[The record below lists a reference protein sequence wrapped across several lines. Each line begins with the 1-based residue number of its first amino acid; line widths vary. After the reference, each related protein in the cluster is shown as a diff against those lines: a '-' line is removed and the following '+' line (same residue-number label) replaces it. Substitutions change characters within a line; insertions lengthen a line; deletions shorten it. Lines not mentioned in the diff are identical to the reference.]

1 MRLFLFF
8 VIFVLSSQKML
19 SQDDNNSIYFKIE
32 GDSIYKKEINLNEVI
47 IYKPVEFTNDKE
59 RLDYFVLKR
68 KVTKVYP
75 YAKMA
80 SERLSKLNTR
90 LDKIKSKRKQKKYTK
105 MLEKFLQEE
114 LTAELKRLTRTEGQI
129 LVKLIYRETG
139 STAYSLVRELRNG
152 FRAFTYNTIAK
163 VFKISLKETYD
174 PLNVREDLFIEDIL
188 RNSNL

>member
-47 IYKPVEFTNDKE
+47 IYKPIEFINDKE

-68 KVTKVYP
+68 KVTKLYP

-139 STAYSLVRELRNG
+139 SSAYSLVRELRNG

>member
-1 MRLFLFF
+1 MRFLCLFLIFF
-8 VIFVLSSQKML
+8 LQFVTVF
-19 SQDDNNSIYFKIE
+19 SQDENSTYFKIE
-32 GDSIYKKEINLNEVI
+32 GDSVFKKEIDLKEVVV
-47 IYKPVEFTNDKE
+47 YKPVIFADNQE

-68 KVTKVYP
+68 KVLKVYP

-80 SERLSKLNTR
+80 SERLAKLNDR
-90 LDKIKSKRKQKKYTK
+90 LNKIKSKRKKKKYTK

-114 LTAELKRLTRTEGQI
+114 LTAELRKLTRTEGQI

-139 STAYSLVRELRNG
+139 ITAFSLVRELRNG

-163 VFKISLKETYD
+163 VFKISLKEEYD

-188 RNSNL
+188 RNSSF

>member
-1 MRLFLFF
+1 MRFLCFFLFF
-8 VIFVLSSQKML
+8 FLQFVTAF
-19 SQDDNNSIYFKIE
+19 SQDENSTYFKIE
-32 GDSIYKKEINLNEVI
+32 GDSVFKKEIDLKEVV
-47 IYKPVEFTNDKE
+47 IYKPVVFVDNQE
-59 RLDYFVLKR
+59 RLNYFILKR
-68 KVTKVYP
+68 KVLKVYP

-114 LTAELKRLTRTEGQI
+114 LTTELKRLTRTEGQI

-188 RNSNL
+188 RNSSL

>member
-1 MRLFLFF
+1 MRFLCLFLIFF
-8 VIFVLSSQKML
+8 LQFVTVF
-19 SQDDNNSIYFKIE
+19 SQDENSTYFKIE
-32 GDSIYKKEINLNEVI
+32 GDSVFKKEIDLEEVVV
-47 IYKPVEFTNDKE
+47 YKPVIFADNQE

-68 KVTKVYP
+68 KVLKVYP

-80 SERLSKLNTR
+80 SDRLAKLNDR
-90 LDKIKSKRKQKKYTK
+90 LDKIKSKRKKKKYTK

-114 LTAELKRLTRTEGQI
+114 LTAELRKLTRTEGQI

-139 STAYSLVRELRNG
+139 ITAFSLVRELRNG

-163 VFKISLKETYD
+163 VFKISLKEEYD

-188 RNSNL
+188 RNSSF

>member
-1 MRLFLFF
+1 MRFLCFFLFF
-8 VIFVLSSQKML
+8 FLQFVTAF
-19 SQDDNNSIYFKIE
+19 SQDENSTYFKIE
-32 GDSIYKKEINLNEVI
+32 GDSVFKKEINLKEVV
-47 IYKPVEFTNDKE
+47 IYKPVVFVDNQE
-59 RLDYFVLKR
+59 RLNYFILKR
-68 KVTKVYP
+68 KVLKVYP

-114 LTAELKRLTRTEGQI
+114 LTTELKRLTRTEGQI

>member
-1 MRLFLFF
+1 MRLLLFL

-47 IYKPVEFTNDKE
+47 IYKPVEFINDKE
-59 RLDYFVLKR
+59 RLNYFVLKR

>member
-47 IYKPVEFTNDKE
+47 IYKPVEFINDKE
-59 RLDYFVLKR
+59 RLNYFVLKR

>member
-1 MRLFLFF
+1 MRLFLCI
-8 VIFVLSSQKML
+8 VIFILSPQKML

-139 STAYSLVRELRNG
+139 SSAYSLVRELRNG

>member
-1 MRLFLFF
+1 MRFLCFF
-8 VIFVLSSQKML
+8 LIFFLQFVTVF
-19 SQDDNNSIYFKIE
+19 SQDENSTYFKIE
-32 GDSIYKKEINLNEVI
+32 GDSVFKKEIDLKEVVV
-47 IYKPVEFTNDKE
+47 YKPVIFADNQE

-68 KVTKVYP
+68 KVLKVYP

-80 SERLSKLNTR
+80 SDRLAKLNDR
-90 LDKIKSKRKQKKYTK
+90 LDKIKSKRKKKKYTK

-114 LTAELKRLTRTEGQI
+114 LTAELRKLTRTEGQI

-139 STAYSLVRELRNG
+139 ITAFSLVRELRNG

-163 VFKISLKETYD
+163 VFKISLKEEYD

-188 RNSNL
+188 RNSSF

>member
-1 MRLFLFF
+1 MRFLCFFLIFFLQFVTLF
-8 VIFVLSSQKML
+8 SQ
-19 SQDDNNSIYFKIE
+19 NENSTYFKIE
-32 GDSIYKKEINLNEVI
+32 GDSVFKKEIDLKEVVV
-47 IYKPVEFTNDKE
+47 YKPVIFADNQE

-68 KVTKVYP
+68 KVLKVYP

-80 SERLSKLNTR
+80 SERLAKLNDR
-90 LDKIKSKRKQKKYTK
+90 LNKIKSKRKKKKYTK

-114 LTAELKRLTRTEGQI
+114 LTAELRKLTRTEGQI

-139 STAYSLVRELRNG
+139 ITAFSLVRELRNG

-163 VFKISLKETYD
+163 VFKISLKEEYD

-188 RNSNL
+188 RNSSF